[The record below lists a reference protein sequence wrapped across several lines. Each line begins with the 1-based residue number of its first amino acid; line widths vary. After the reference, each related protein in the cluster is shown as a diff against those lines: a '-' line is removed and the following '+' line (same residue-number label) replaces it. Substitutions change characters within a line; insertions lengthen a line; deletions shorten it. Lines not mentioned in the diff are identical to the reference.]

1 MDTWHTPELCSP
13 SVKRVMKI
21 VAIMT
26 IRNEADYLPIVLQ
39 HLHEQGILVYLI
51 DNDSTDNSLAIAKT
65 FEQKN
70 VIFIDRIPYNGE
82 YEWEKILKH
91 KEKIA
96 QAVEA
101 DWFIHHDADEILES
115 PSEYSTL
122 SEGIEAVDAL
132 GFNAINFDEFVFVP
146 TSDEQSYEGR
156 KYTDEMKAYY
166 FFEPSKL
173 HRIIAWKKQ
182 NGPINLRSSGGHQVM
197 FAERNIF
204 VSNFILRHYIA
215 LSREYLVN
223 KYGNR
228 KYSDYEVNTLG
239 WHRKRARFD
248 PINASF
254 SGFTDLCFLNEN
266 HWDKSKPFKKHFF
279 LNNTSCGHE

>member
-1 MDTWHTPELCSP
+1 
-13 SVKRVMKI
+13 MKI

-26 IRNEADYLPIVLQ
+26 IRNEADYLPFVLQ
-39 HLHEQGILVYLI
+39 HLHEQGIFVYLI
-51 DNDSTDNSLAIAKT
+51 DNDSTDNSIAIAKT
-65 FEQKN
+65 YENKN

-82 YEWEKILKH
+82 YEWEKILIH
-91 KEKIA
+91 KEMIA

-101 DWFIHHDADEILES
+101 DWFIHHDADEILEA

-122 SEGIEAVDAL
+122 SEGINAVDSL

-146 TSDEQSYEGR
+146 T
-156 KYTDEMKAYY
+156 TDEESFVGKRYTEEMKFYY

-173 HRIIAWKKQ
+173 HLIRAWKKQ
-182 NGPINLRSSGGHQVM
+182 IHPINLRSSGGHQAR
-197 FAERNIF
+197 FTDQNLF

-215 LSREYLVN
+215 LSRECLVN

-228 KYSDYEVNTLG
+228 NYSDYEVSTLG

-248 PINASF
+248 ANNAHF
-254 SGFTDLCFLNEN
+254 SGFTDLCHLNEN
-266 HWDKSKPFKKHFF
+266 KWDKSKPFKNHFF
-279 LNNTSCGHE
+279 LTKSNHNHG